1 MALKPTIY
9 KAQVALA
16 DMDRQHYED
25 LALTLACHPSETLE
39 RMAVRLLAYC
49 LHAAPGLDFG
59 RGLSSTEE
67 PALSRVEDNGEVA
80 LWIDVGQ
87 PEAGRLRKACGRAG
101 AVVVYAFGRSAGT
114 WWKQNG
120 EELAAL
126 PKLEVW
132 QLEWPEVEAL
142 ARLFGRTSQLSVSV
156 TGGVIYVDNGTDSV
170 SLEPVALQ
178 RAS

>member
-1 MALKPTIY
+1 
-9 KAQVALA
+9 VALA
-16 DMDRQHYED
+16 DMDRGHYED
-25 LALTLACHPSETLE
+25 LALTLARHPSETLE

-49 LHAAPGLDFG
+49 LHAGPGLDFG
-59 RGLSSTEE
+59 RGLSNTDE
-67 PALSRVEDNGEVA
+67 PALSRIEDNGDIG

-101 AVVVYAFGRSAGT
+101 AVVVYAFGRSAAT

-126 PKLEVW
+126 PRLAVW
-132 QLEWPEVEAL
+132 QLEWAEVEAL
-142 ARLFGRTSQLSVSV
+142 AALFARNSQLTVSV
-156 TGGVIYVDNGTDSV
+156 TGGVVYVDNGADSV
-170 SLEPVALQ
+170 SLEPVALL